1 MAEEYVS
8 PGRSSP
14 RSAQY
19 AQIHWIRPTSDSND
33 TSMDSKQSPSILKGH
48 QQKVFYLM
56 IGNADILLRRTPE
69 SDQVVEE
76 PKDEV
81 PTSDDPV
88 PEVIEMPVGEAIAN
102 EEPAP
107 EEAKDE
113 ATIEESA
120 TSDEI
125 PSSEEPIEEEIV
137 GTAVVEDSDP
147 VTEPEGW
154 YSLILFPHSNT

>member
-1 MAEEYVS
+1 
-8 PGRSSP
+8 
-14 RSAQY
+14 
-19 AQIHWIRPTSDSND
+19 
-33 TSMDSKQSPSILKGH
+33 
-48 QQKVFYLM
+48 M

-125 PSSEEPIEEEIV
+125 PSSEEPIAEEIV